1 VDIRLVANDVHGEQ
15 QQSQTRASWAAAES
29 NSSFL
34 TMALSPV
41 GLAAEF
47 FLPHW
52 FRSDQQSRLSLP
64 DWFQIL
70 HLN

>member
-1 VDIRLVANDVHGEQ
+1 
-15 QQSQTRASWAAAES
+15 
-29 NSSFL
+29 
-34 TMALSPV
+34 MALSPV

-64 DWFQIL
+64 GWFQIL